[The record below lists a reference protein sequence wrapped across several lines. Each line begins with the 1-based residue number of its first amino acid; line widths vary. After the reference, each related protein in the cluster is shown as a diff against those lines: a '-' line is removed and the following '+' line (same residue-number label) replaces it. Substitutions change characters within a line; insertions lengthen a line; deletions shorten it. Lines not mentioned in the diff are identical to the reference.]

1 MTVNQQTTGEVE
13 RSAKEHRGTPAAPTT
28 TVRRQPKAV
37 NGQALKATSM
47 KMKPQAQKKHRGV
60 TNVQRRPT
68 AVKRQAHK
76 ALGQKTMSTAPHR
89 HLMAMQSTTNRELKM
104 QIPMNR
110 EQMRSPKK
118 LQEVTNAALMNHL

>member
-1 MTVNQQTTGEVE
+1 MTREVK

-37 NGQALKATSM
+37 NGQAPKATTM
-47 KMKPQAQKKHRGV
+47 KTKPQVRKEHQGV
-60 TNVQRRPT
+60 TNIRQRPT
-68 AVKRQAHK
+68 AVKRQAHNV
-76 ALGQKTMSTAPHR
+76 LEQKTLLTAPRR
-89 HLMAMQSTTNRELKM
+89 HLMAMQSTMNRELKM
-104 QIPMNR
+104 QIPTNR